1 MSDIWSAP
9 ITANILTGFLGSGKT
24 SLLRRLLKQ
33 PDLSDT
39 AVMINEFGEVGLD
52 HLLIEAVDEDV
63 VLLDSG
69 CVCCTIRGD
78 LKEALLRLYARRQA
92 GEVPPFQRVVI
103 ETTGLADPAPIVA
116 TFSADPMLKHHFR
129 VGNVVTVVDAE
140 CGNANLDL
148 YEESRRQVAIADR
161 LVVSK
166 IDIAAEPKTASLRKR
181 LERIN
186 PTARIRESSES
197 DDASA
202 ALLTHDTHGEATRLE
217 EVSRW
222 IEASLADEH
231 HAHDHDDHA
240 HDERHH
246 GIRSLLI
253 SADEPLDW
261 AAFGLWLSMLLNR
274 HGSSVLRAKGL
285 INVIGRDKPVVVQG
299 VQHLIHKPVHLDRW
313 PEGEPRTRLVLI
325 VRDLDEALIR
335 RSFNAFMRL
344 GTRAASDQEA
354 LSSA

>member
-1 MSDIWSAP
+1 
-9 ITANILTGFLGSGKT
+9 
-24 SLLRRLLKQ
+24 
-33 PDLSDT
+33 
-39 AVMINEFGEVGLD
+39 
-52 HLLIEAVDEDV
+52 
-63 VLLDSG
+63 
-69 CVCCTIRGD
+69 
-78 LKEALLRLYARRQA
+78 
-92 GEVPPFQRVVI
+92 
-103 ETTGLADPAPIVA
+103 
-116 TFSADPMLKHHFR
+116 
-129 VGNVVTVVDAE
+129 
-140 CGNANLDL
+140 
-148 YEESRRQVAIADR
+148 
-161 LVVSK
+161 
-166 IDIAAEPKTASLRKR
+166 
-181 LERIN
+181 
-186 PTARIRESSES
+186 
-197 DDASA
+197 
-202 ALLTHDTHGEATRLE
+202 LLTHDTHGEATRLE

-285 INVIGRDKPVVVQG
+285 INVIGRDEPVVVQG